1 MGMAKRQMEAEH
13 ERGFDAVDGFVCDAC
28 FSDPAITDFVRD
40 QAAET
45 ICDFC
50 GREADEP
57 IAALADAVAELI
69 MESIQT
75 EWTDP
80 VNELGWETAEGG
92 YQGQTIDLMEVLGEE
107 GAPIETVAFQDALV
121 AAARSVEWCKRDYA
135 APHLNEALSYDW
147 QLFADRV
154 MHENRYFFLLDEE
167 NPLHVEPGQARSALE
182 LLERICELA
191 EQAGLLGSLSADTML
206 WRVRPHAAGQQY
218 SAAADL
224 GTAPADKALRSNR
237 MSPAGIPAFYGAES
251 LDTSL
256 EEARASK
263 DPDRPEWSG
272 GLFATTTDCVVLDL
286 ANPPKAPSLFDR
298 DNRHLRRPL
307 FFFRDFAE
315 EISKPL
321 EEKGIEHI
329 AYVPTQVVAEF
340 LRVAF
345 EPDGAEKIQ
354 GIRYRSAQDADGVCV
369 VLFVDHD
376 QCDENPPDDGDLAL
390 RLCEHRH
397 GSM

>member
-13 ERGFDAVDGFVCDAC
+13 ERGFAAIDGFVCDTC
-28 FSDPAITDFVRD
+28 FSDPALAEFVSD
-40 QAAET
+40 QASET
-45 ICDFC
+45 SCDFC
-50 GREADEP
+50 GRAAEEP
-57 IAALADAVAELI
+57 IAASADAVAELV

-107 GAPIETVAFQDALV
+107 GSPIETVEFQDALL
-121 AAARSVEWCKRDYA
+121 AAAHSVEWCKRDYA
-135 APHLNEALSYDW
+135 APHLDEALSYDW

-154 MHENRYFFLLDEE
+154 KHENRYFFLLDEE
-167 NPLHVEPGQARSALE
+167 DPMHVEPGQARSALE

-191 EQAGLLGSLSADTML
+191 EQAGLLGSLSANTKL
-206 WRVRPHAAGQQY
+206 WRVRPHAAGERY

-224 GTAPADKALRSNR
+224 GTAPAGKALRSNR

-256 EEARASK
+256 GEARAGK
-263 DPDRPEWSG
+263 DPDRPEWSA
-272 GLFATTTDCVVLDL
+272 GLFATTEDCVVLDL
-286 ANPPKAPSLFDR
+286 ANPPEAPSLFDR
-298 DNRHLRRPL
+298 NSRHLRRPL
-307 FFFRDFAE
+307 FFFRDFAIE
-315 EISKPL
+315 VSKPL

-345 EPDGAEKIQ
+345 KPNGGEEIQ
-354 GIRYRSAQDADGVCV
+354 GIRYRSAQASDGVCV

-376 QCDENPPDDGDLAL
+376 RCDESPLDDGELAL
-390 RLCEHRH
+390 KLCEHSH